1 MIINCHSYYSLRYGT
16 LSIRELVEFAKE
28 YGVST
33 LALTDINNTSAALD
47 FIRYAKS
54 HGIKP
59 VIGVEFRNAGELLY
73 TALAK
78 NNEAYY
84 RINKHLSSFL
94 LNRVSID
101 AIAPSLKDVLIIY
114 PYGKTAPN
122 TLSDDEFIGVLP
134 HQVNHVIKY
143 DKQYQDKLVALH
155 TISFKR
161 KQNDYSL
168 HKILRAI
175 DLCTILSKLKEADLA
190 PSNQFFVEQTQLKKK
205 YQLFPNLIDYS
216 QKLLDQCSI
225 DFEFGTP
232 KNKASF
238 TESLEKDN
246 ALLLSLAKKG
256 FEYRYEKKNT
266 KALERFNKEIRVI
279 KQLGFSPYFLI
290 TWDILRYAQT
300 KGFCHV
306 GKYLL
311 GHLRVQL
318 KGGRSVIVMLYARRH

>member
-1 MIINCHSYYSLRYGT
+1 MIVNCHSYYSLRYGT
-16 LSIRELVEFAKE
+16 LSIRELIEFAKE
-28 YGVST
+28 SDVST

-47 FIRYAKS
+47 FVRYAKS

-59 VIGVEFRNAGELLY
+59 VIGVEFRNSGELLY

-84 RINKHLSSFL
+84 RINKYLSSFL

-101 AIAPSLKDVLIIY
+101 TIAPALKDVLIVY
-114 PYGKTAPN
+114 PYGKIHSSE
-122 TLSDDEFIGVLP
+122 LSDDEFIGVLP

-143 DKQYQDKLVALH
+143 HKQYHDKLVALH

-161 KQNDYSL
+161 KENDYRL

-190 PSNQFFVEQTQLKKK
+190 PANQFFVGQTQLKKK
-205 YQLFPNLIDYS
+205 YQLFPILIDNS
-216 QKLLDQCSI
+216 QNILDQCSI

-256 FEYRYEKKNT
+256 FAYRYEKQNP
-266 KALERFNKEIRVI
+266 KAL
-279 KQLGFSPYFLI
+279 
-290 TWDILRYAQT
+290 
-300 KGFCHV
+300 
-306 GKYLL
+306 
-311 GHLRVQL
+311 
-318 KGGRSVIVMLYARRH
+318 

>member
-1 MIINCHSYYSLRYGT
+1 MIVNCHSYYSLRYGT
-16 LSIRELVEFAKE
+16 LSIRELVDFAKE
-28 YGVST
+28 YGIST

-47 FIRYAKS
+47 FVRYAKS
-54 HGIKP
+54 HGIKSL
-59 VIGVEFRNAGELLY
+59 IGVEFRNSGELLY

-84 RINKHLSSFL
+84 RINKYLSSFL

-101 AIAPSLKDVLIIY
+101 TIAPALKDVIIIY
-114 PYGKTAPN
+114 PYGKIHPSE
-122 TLSDDEFIGVLP
+122 LSDDEFISVLP

-143 DKQYQDKLVALH
+143 HKQYHDKLVALH

-161 KQNDYSL
+161 KENDYRL

-190 PSNQFFVEQTQLKKK
+190 PANQFFVGQTQLKKK
-205 YQLFPNLIDYS
+205 YQLFPILIDNS
-216 QKLLDQCSI
+216 QNILDQCSI

-256 FEYRYEKKNT
+256 FAYRYEKQNP
-266 KALERFNKEIRVI
+266 KALERFNKEIKVI

-290 TWDILRYAQT
+290 TWDILRYAKT
-300 KGFCHV
+300 KGFHHV
-306 GKYLL
+306 GRGSGANYCLL
-311 GHLRVQL
+311 FENNRC
-318 KGGRSVIVMLYARRH
+318 RSN

>member
-1 MIINCHSYYSLRYGT
+1 MIVNCHSYYSLRYGT
-16 LSIRELVEFAKE
+16 LSIKELVELAKE
-28 YGVST
+28 SDVST

-47 FIRYAKS
+47 FVRYAKS

-84 RINKHLSSFL
+84 RINKYLSSFL

-101 AIAPSLKDVLIIY
+101 TIAPALKDVLIIY
-114 PYGKTAPN
+114 PYGKIHPSE
-122 TLSDDEFIGVLP
+122 LSDDEFIGVLP

-161 KQNDYSL
+161 KENDYRL

-175 DLCTILSKLKEADLA
+175 DLCTILSKLKEIDFA
-190 PSNQFFVEQTQLKKK
+190 PANQFFVGQTQLKEK
-205 YQLFPNLIDYS
+205 YQLFPILIENS
-216 QKLLDQCSI
+216 QNILDQCSI

-246 ALLLSLAKKG
+246 
-256 FEYRYEKKNT
+256 
-266 KALERFNKEIRVI
+266 
-279 KQLGFSPYFLI
+279 
-290 TWDILRYAQT
+290 DIA
-300 KGFCHV
+300 F
-306 GKYLL
+306 
-311 GHLRVQL
+311 
-318 KGGRSVIVMLYARRH
+318 